1 MYELLRRI
9 CGFLECMWIET
20 LPSAM
25 QSSILTF
32 LSVEHGRF
40 RTEDLQV
47 LAQTLVAKPDLDFW
61 VRRAAENLFFTVVGH
76 TASAF
81 PTADRGM
88 EMDEYNALP
97 KFLENCQRGSNSLF
111 PWIPMAF
118 KDAQVTASDLRE
130 SSKERH
136 VSQNEEVPDE
146 KTEYSRNAV
155 PERNLCVP
163 EVREPVGER
172 NEESRYTADYGSEI
186 QHATS
191 CISDEAAGSGAATST
206 DVNIVDQEK
215 IDSKLALLPQ
225 IYAQATSLREAL
237 LSFDS
242 NSYSNVSIISDK
254 MYTLCMIADSREVLS
269 FIKPWEVDDEVTL
282 QLVESLLKGQEGYS
296 WSTDMLCSLILP
308 KLLSLTQPA
317 SRILVTAVLQ
327 AGKVHQRATVDALLL
342 PLMLYKKGL
351 NVAVCEVLHRL
362 IKDCLQA
369 EHVSSFFQKL
379 LCEEIQ
385 QQSVICLPC
394 HKSELSQSLVWTEP
408 VFTLFQ
414 NILNHPMS
422 LTQEVLDLLVLSL
435 DDVAEEFS
443 KSLKFSNF
451 LLCLVN
457 KHASL
462 LKHHKGYLQR
472 VAERTGTFMTKSILA
487 KLARF

>member
-1 MYELLRRI
+1 MERWVPLLEI
-9 CGFLECMWIET
+9 FLRSACPVGEASHCIQTHQRKGGPLASGLWKFVPHLLSKNVVFYDEEEGKDQSAGTPSSSIGKCMWIET

-81 PTADRGM
+81 PTVQRIEAWRWMNTTLCPNSWKIVKEDQTHYSLGFQWLSRM
-88 EMDEYNALP
+88 P
-97 KFLENCQRGSNSLF
+97 KSQ
-111 PWIPMAF
+111 
-118 KDAQVTASDLRE
+118 QVISGNLRR
-130 SSKERH
+130 SGI
-136 VSQNEEVPDE
+136 
-146 KTEYSRNAV
+146 
-155 PERNLCVP
+155 
-163 EVREPVGER
+163 EPVGER

-282 QLVESLLKGQEGYS
+282 QLVESLLKGQE
-296 WSTDMLCSLILP
+296 
-308 KLLSLTQPA
+308 
-317 SRILVTAVLQ
+317 AVLQ

-394 HKSELSQSLVWTEP
+394 HKRSP
-408 VFTLFQ
+408 
-414 NILNHPMS
+414 
-422 LTQEVLDLLVLSL
+422 
-435 DDVAEEFS
+435 
-443 KSLKFSNF
+443 
-451 LLCLVN
+451 
-457 KHASL
+457 
-462 LKHHKGYLQR
+462 
-472 VAERTGTFMTKSILA
+472 
-487 KLARF
+487 